1 MYLISYS
8 NNLRDNS
15 MAVSVAE
22 YLGQRTDIDT
32 VNILPV
38 KLRQDTPCPFM
49 DGKCSKISKGLQPV
63 CSVRKRNGTMWIVC
77 EHRLCAT
84 PKTRDIAG
92 STKRKSSSL
101 TEHQISILWKVAQTV
116 YRGDF
121 EKKDIIV
128 NREAPIPIEETG
140 SSYKADYIMRNL
152 APAAKIDE
160 ILLEMQGGGETSST
174 KSISDHVVNWA
185 LLDKPTNEYLRQQ
198 IAKPNSIETNAWR
211 RQQEQF
217 LVKGNIVN
225 QTGGKI
231 VFAIGELIYDYLY
244 PRVSRAN
251 LRDLRKHNWTLCL
264 LGIKEDKTQSPKAG
278 AIPLTV
284 DEERLLFT
292 NYSTFVRTLTD
303 QGGPEPS
310 IFEGDFLSLD
320 GRDVHI

>member
-1 MYLISYS
+1 
-8 NNLRDNS
+8 
-15 MAVSVAE
+15 MAVTVAE
-22 YLGQRTDIDT
+22 YLGQRTDVDS
-32 VNILPV
+32 VNITPV
-38 KLRQDTPCPFM
+38 SLGESVKCPFM
-49 DGKCSKISKGLQPV
+49 DGTCSKLGKNLQPV
-63 CSVRKRNGTMWIVC
+63 CSVRKKNGTMWIVC

-84 PKTRDIAG
+84 PKTKKIRLNDKE
-92 STKRKSSSL
+92 KRVPASL
-101 TEHQISILWKVAQTV
+101 TKHQIDTLWKIANAV

-121 EKKDIIV
+121 DKSDIVV
-128 NREAPIPIEETG
+128 NREVPIPIEETN

-152 APAAKIDE
+152 ALGSKIDE

-174 KSISDHVVNWA
+174 KSISDHVSNWGIS
-185 LLDKPTNEYLRQQ
+185 DQTTNEYLRQEVK
-198 IAKPNSIETNAWR
+198 KPNSIETNAWR

-251 LRDLRKHNWTLCL
+251 LRDLKEHNWTLCL
-264 LGIKEDKTQSPKAG
+264 LGIKEDKSEPPVEG
-278 AIPLTV
+278 AIPLMI
-284 DEERLLFT
+284 DEEKTMFT

-310 IFEGDFLSLD
+310 IFQGNFLSLN
-320 GRDVHI
+320 GEDVTI

>member
-1 MYLISYS
+1 
-8 NNLRDNS
+8 

-32 VNILPV
+32 VNIIPV
-38 KLRQDTPCPFM
+38 PLRQDISCPFM
-49 DGKCSKISKGLQPV
+49 DGKCSKVSKGLQPV
-63 CSVRKRNGTMWIVC
+63 CSVRKGNGTVWIVC

-84 PKTRDIAG
+84 PKKKNIAG
-92 STKRKSSSL
+92 SKKRQSSSL
-101 TEHQISILWKVAQTV
+101 TEHQTDILWKVANTV
-116 YRGDF
+116 YRGNF
-121 EKKDIIV
+121 EKKDIVV
-128 NREAPIPIEETG
+128 NREVPIPIQETG
-140 SSYKADYIMRNL
+140 NSYKADYIMRNR
-152 APAAKIDE
+152 APAAKVDE
-160 ILLEMQGGGETSST
+160 ILLEMQGGGETSET
-174 KSISDHVVNWA
+174 KYITDHVANWA
-185 LLDKPTNEYLRQQ
+185 LLDKPTNEYLRKQL
-198 IAKPNSIETNAWR
+198 AKPNSIETNAWR

-225 QTGGKI
+225 QTEKKI
-231 VFAIGELIYDYLY
+231 VFAIGELIYDYLI

-264 LGIKEDKTQSPKAG
+264 LGITEDKTESPKAG
-278 AIPLTV
+278 PIPLTV
-284 DEERLLFT
+284 DEDRLLFT

>member
-1 MYLISYS
+1 
-8 NNLRDNS
+8 
-15 MAVSVAE
+15 MAVTVAE
-22 YLGQRTDIDT
+22 YLGQRTDVDC
-32 VNILPV
+32 VNIIPV
-38 KLRQDTPCPFM
+38 SLGEVAKCPFM
-49 DGKCSKISKGLQPV
+49 DGACSKLGKRLQPV
-63 CSVRKRNGTMWIVC
+63 CSVRKNNGTMWIVC

-84 PKTRDIAG
+84 PKTKKIRVDNKD
-92 STKRKSSSL
+92 KRVPASL
-101 TEHQISILWKVAQTV
+101 TKHQIDTLWKIANTV

-121 EKKDIIV
+121 DKSDIVV
-128 NREAPIPIEETG
+128 NREAPIPIEETN

-152 APAAKIDE
+152 APAAKVDE

-174 KSISDHVVNWA
+174 KSISDHVAMWGKN
-185 LLDKPTNEYLRQQ
+185 KQPTNEYLRQE
-198 IAKPNSIETNAWR
+198 IKKPNSIETNAWR

-251 LRDLRKHNWTLCL
+251 LRDLKEHNWTLCL
-264 LGIKEDKTQSPKAG
+264 LGIKEDKSKPPVEG
-278 AIPLTV
+278 AIPLMI
-284 DEERLLFT
+284 DEEKTMFT

-310 IFEGDFLSLD
+310 IFQGNFLSLD
-320 GRDVHI
+320 GEDVTI

>member
-1 MYLISYS
+1 
-8 NNLRDNS
+8 

-32 VNILPV
+32 VNITPV
-38 KLRQDTPCPFM
+38 KLRQAVPCPFM
-49 DGKCSKISKGLQPV
+49 DGKCSKVSKGLQPV

-84 PKTRDIAG
+84 PKTKEIIN
-92 STKRKSSSL
+92 SKKREPSLL
-101 TEHQISILWKVAQTV
+101 TEHQTDILWKIASTV

-121 EKKDIIV
+121 EKKNIVV

-140 SSYKADYIMRNL
+140 GSYKADYIMRNL

-174 KSISDHVVNWA
+174 KSISDHVANWA
-185 LLDKPTNEYLRQQ
+185 VLEEPTNEFLRQQ
-198 IAKPNSIETNAWR
+198 LAKPNSIETNAWR

-264 LGIKEDKTQSPKAG
+264 LGIKEDKTSPPISG
-278 AIPLTV
+278 PIPLVV
-284 DEERLLFT
+284 DKERLLFT

-310 IFEGDFLSLD
+310 IFEGNFISLE
-320 GRDVHI
+320 GKNIKI

>member
-1 MYLISYS
+1 
-8 NNLRDNS
+8 

-22 YLGQRTDIDT
+22 YLGQRTDVDG
-32 VNILPV
+32 VNIIPV
-38 KLRQDTPCPFM
+38 ALGDRVECPFM
-49 DGKCSKISKGLQPV
+49 DGLCSKLGKNLQPV
-63 CSVRKRNGTMWIVC
+63 CSVRKKNGTMWIVC

-84 PKTRDIAG
+84 PKTKKIIINDKEKRVPSTLTKHQVDTLWEIA
-92 STKRKSSSL
+92 K
-101 TEHQISILWKVAQTV
+101 TV

-121 EKKDIIV
+121 DKDNIVV
-128 NREAPIPIEETG
+128 NREAPIPIEETNG
-140 SSYKADYIMRNL
+140 SYKADYIMRNL
-152 APAAKIDE
+152 SQTAKVDE

-174 KSISDHVVNWA
+174 KSISDLVADWGKSA
-185 LLDKPTNEYLRQQ
+185 QPTNKYLRQE
-198 IAKPNSIETNAWR
+198 IKKPNSIETNAWR

-251 LRDLRKHNWTLCL
+251 LRDLKEHNWTLCL
-264 LGIKEDKTQSPKAG
+264 LGIKEDKSKPPTAG
-278 AIPLTV
+278 PIPLMIN
-284 DEERLLFT
+284 EEKTLFT

-310 IFEGDFLSLD
+310 IFKGKFLSLN
-320 GRDVHI
+320 GEDVTI

>member
-1 MYLISYS
+1 
-8 NNLRDNS
+8 

-22 YLGQRTDIDT
+22 YLGQRTDIDS
-32 VNILPV
+32 VNIIPV
-38 KLRQDTPCPFM
+38 AVVSKSKIPCPFM
-49 DGKCSKISKGLQPV
+49 DGICSKIWKGQQPV
-63 CSVRKRNGTMWIVC
+63 CSVRKRNGTVWIVC

-84 PKTRDIAG
+84 PKTRDVAG
-92 STKRKSSSL
+92 SEERKPSSL
-101 TEHQISILWKVAQTV
+101 TEHQADILWKVASTV

-128 NREAPIPIEETG
+128 NREVPIPIQETG
-140 SSYKADYIMRNL
+140 NSYKADYIMRNI

-160 ILLEMQGGGETSST
+160 ILLEMQGGGETSQT
-174 KSISDHVVNWA
+174 KYITNHVAAWA
-185 LLDKPTNEYLRQQ
+185 LLSSPTNKFLRQQ

-284 DEERLLFT
+284 DEDRLLFT

-310 IFEGDFLSLD
+310 IFEGEFLSLD